1 MLKWKSP
8 CCCFSVAKSCLTL
21 CNSMSFTM
29 SQSLIKLMSIDIL
42 LKYHLLSLVN
52 VLILSPSIVNTV
64 MYPLHGF
71 HVRKDF
77 LPLMLGVLSAYSL
90 RLSDPSGFAL
100 SAEICFTQEAPPH
113 QVMDQCE
120 YKGLDNSA
128 QPGIAVKGHSS
139 TRDPHGSARPVTGP
153 ASQTF
158 LSAILLPSL
167 PILPKVL
174 IVSALFNDT
183 LLTKLHLRICFKRN
197 LL

>member
-113 QVMDQCE
+113 QVMDHCE
-120 YKGLDNSA
+120 YKGVDNSA

-183 LLTKLHLRICFKRN
+183 LLTKLHLRICFQRN